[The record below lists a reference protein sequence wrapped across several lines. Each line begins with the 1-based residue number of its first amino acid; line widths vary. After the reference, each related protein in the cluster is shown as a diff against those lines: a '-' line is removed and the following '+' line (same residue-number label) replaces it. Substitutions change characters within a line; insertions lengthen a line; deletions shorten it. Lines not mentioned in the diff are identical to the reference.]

1 MSEPVFVIQVL
12 SDGNY
17 GFPLDRIVEI
27 GIVKVDIESSTV
39 ESVYSERIFLE
50 DGSFTKKQREYLRN
64 ISGLDVSDL
73 SNGRKLEDVI
83 SDVKRIISGKTITSF
98 DISFTVKKFLMFEPW
113 DITKEMTVMASIKS
127 GVPSKYL
134 PLEKMDENALIKY
147 TYDLFFPD
155 DSKCIGSGK
164 SALDYALMSAEIML
178 ALRNG
183 N

>member
-27 GIVKVDIESSTV
+27 GIVKIDIESSTV

-73 SNGRKLEDVI
+73 SKGLGIGFFIVC
-83 SDVKRIISGKTITSF
+83 F
-98 DISFTVKKFLMFEPW
+98 PKFAGFFY
-113 DITKEMTVMASIKS
+113 INQNHFIQ
-127 GVPSKYL
+127 
-134 PLEKMDENALIKY
+134 N
-147 TYDLFFPD
+147 YD
-155 DSKCIGSGK
+155 
-164 SALDYALMSAEIML
+164 
-178 ALRNG
+178 
-183 N
+183 